1 MGISAEEA
9 ASAVE
14 KVQAIQR
21 GKLARWQ
28 LAAQQAEAAVDAEE
42 KAEVRC
48 LRPRPGIYLV
58 AVCADLCAAFYY
70 CKILASNRFQ

>member
-1 MGISAEEA
+1 MA
-9 ASAVE
+9 E

-21 GKLARWQ
+21 GKLARRQ

-70 CKILASNRFQ
+70 CKILPSKLLQW